1 MSATIRVDLESFN
14 PAAEDGW
21 HHNGLASAYL
31 YPEVAAS
38 DFEDACRMRGGAG
51 FVCESED
58 RTVYEVTGGYVAEFL
73 ERMGELAA
81 AFPAIP
87 AGFERAD
94 MTLTFLY

>member
-1 MSATIRVDLESFN
+1 MEVYES
-14 PAAEDGW
+14 ESTDGW
-21 HHNGLASAYL
+21 HHNELVSTYL
-31 YPEVAAS
+31 YPDVAVS

-58 RTVYEVTGGYVAEFL
+58 RTVYEVTGGYVQEFL
-73 ERMGELAA
+73 DRMGDLAV

-87 AGFERAD
+87 EGFEDAD